1 MKNIEEILL
10 DINSKIK
17 NMHIFIWKCLLGF
30 FIMIPF
36 IMVGGYF
43 ISRSEHNQ
51 ALAFIAGSS
60 NYDRTNEFI
69 GGFIIFLGFLFV
81 LVNWIQG
88 IIALYKSTKDIN
100 DMKNCKTSEKGNKY
114 GKLHTK

>member
-1 MKNIEEILL
+1 MKENIL
-10 DINSKIK
+10 ININEKIK
-17 NMHIFIWKCLLGF
+17 NMHIFVWKCLLGF
-30 FIMIPF
+30 LILIPF

-43 ISRSEHNQ
+43 ISRSEQYQ

-88 IIALYKSTKDIN
+88 IIALYKSTKDID
-100 DMKNCKTSEKGNKY
+100 DMKNCKTYEKGNKY
-114 GKLHTK
+114 GKLHKK